1 MDLKQSPFQSAWFGT
16 ALENVG
22 LVDQRPYVGT
32 YGQYEYDALPPYRF
46 PRMTHSGGWR
56 MHPST
61 SGTSVRSKRRKAR
74 VSFPN

>member
-32 YGQYEYDALPPYRF
+32 YGKYEYDALPPLPVSQDDAFGWLADAPKHER
-46 PRMTHSGGWR
+46 HIGSG
-56 MHPST
+56 
-61 SGTSVRSKRRKAR
+61 KRHRAR